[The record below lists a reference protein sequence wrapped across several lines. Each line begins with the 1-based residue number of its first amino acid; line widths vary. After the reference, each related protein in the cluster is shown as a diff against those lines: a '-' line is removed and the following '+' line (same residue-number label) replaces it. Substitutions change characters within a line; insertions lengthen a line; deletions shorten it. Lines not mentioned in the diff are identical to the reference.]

1 MTANAVP
8 LDEGP
13 DWSAKLWRNP
23 DQITRDLGP
32 TVVTIGH
39 FDGVHRGHRR
49 LVAEAQTRGHRLGVA
64 TGAVTFDRHP
74 ATVLSPGSEPPALT
88 DPREKIARLLGCG
101 ADFVLALRL
110 SAQFLQ
116 TSPEDFVREL
126 LVKRLQSRSVVV
138 GSNFRF
144 GHRAAGNPAPLAELG
159 RPSGLEVVRMALLE
173 HAGRPVSSTR
183 IRAEIAAGRLRT
195 AAMLLGRHY
204 HLDAVVTAPRRDSVE
219 GRLAAGRAWPGAGR
233 YICIVHAMDAAGR
246 PTHSAVVD
254 VDEWGCVAVATP
266 DRRTGRSAVGARI
279 RMEFL
284 HEVR

>member
-13 DWSAKLWRNP
+13 DWSARLWRNP
-23 DQITRDLGP
+23 DQIPGHLGP

-64 TGAVTFDRHP
+64 TVVVTFDRHP

-88 DPREKIARLLGCG
+88 DLHGKMARLVGCG
-101 ADFVLALRL
+101 ADFVLALPL
-110 SAQFLQ
+110 SVQFLE

-126 LVKRLQSRSVVV
+126 LVERLQSRSVVV

-144 GHRAAGNPAPLAELG
+144 GHRAAGSPATLAELG
-159 RPSGLEVVRMALLE
+159 RPSGLEVVRMGLLE

-204 HLDAVVTAPRRDSVE
+204 HLDAVVTAPRRDGVD

-233 YICIVHAMDAAGR
+233 YICTVHDPDAAGR
-246 PTHSAVVD
+246 PTHPAVVK
-254 VDEWGCVAVATP
+254 VDERGYVAVATP
-266 DRRTGRSAVGARI
+266 DRQTGRSAVGARI

-284 HEVR
+284 REVR